1 MKVVKAT
8 DPTTDTGKFDLQ
20 INGTTHADDVGHGGS
35 TDFRDVDPGQVTVA
49 ELAGTGTSLADYVS
63 SVSCDSG
70 KGSANGTSHAFS
82 ADYGDKVTCTITNQ
96 RKGKIIVEKQTNP
109 DGATQQFSFTP
120 SYGAGFQLADGQQNT
135 SAALAPGTY
144 SVSETVP
151 SWVVTRFGDLRR
163 RLGSELDRARCR

>member
-1 MKVVKAT
+1 M
-8 DPTTDTGKFDLQ
+8 
-20 INGTTHADDVGHGGS
+20 
-35 TDFRDVDPGQVTVA
+35 
-49 ELAGTGTSLADYVS
+49 
-63 SVSCDSG
+63 SCDSG

-82 ADYGDKVTCTITNQ
+82 VGYGDKVTCTITNQ

-135 SAALAPGTY
+135 SGALAPGTY

-151 SWVVTRFGDLRR
+151 ADGR
-163 RLGSELDRARCR
+163 